1 MQHANHT
8 LNLMIESIALM
19 TLISYLLSVT
29 LGQTQSR
36 ALRQWIM
43 GAILGLS
50 AALVQLFPIALGPD
64 IFIDSRTQFV
74 VAAGAFFGLR
84 GALMAVGCAIAMRL
98 GIGGIGTE
106 SGAVS
111 IAVAGLCGLA
121 WRLSVAPSI
130 RDSLRGLI
138 LLGIAGPLHLIVP
151 PFFMPPDWW
160 AAFYSKVGIPLA
172 LSEMIGLVM
181 FGALIRREYR
191 LHRLNRMLR
200 TQAMKD
206 PLTGMANRRKC
217 LSFFAT
223 LDTGQL
229 ENGIALVYLDADH
242 FKSVNDTY
250 GHDAGDAVLRQIA
263 RIITHH
269 SPKDSCAARIGGEEF
284 CILLLCDTLES
295 AIRFAEHL
303 RHAIAAHDFS
313 IQAGSLNM
321 TASIGLHHSH
331 NLESF
336 DERLNAADRALYQA
350 KTDGRNRVVT
360 WHEADPHA
368 SSAGLAARHTPR
380 RTG

>member
-1 MQHANHT
+1 MQHATHT

-19 TLISYLLSVT
+19 TLISYLLSVV
-29 LGQTQSR
+29 LSQTQR
-36 ALRQWIM
+36 KALRQWIM

-50 AALVQLFPIALGPD
+50 AAVVQLFPIPLGPD
-64 IFIDSRTQFV
+64 IFIDSRTLFV

-84 GALMAVGCAIAMRL
+84 GVVMAVGCAIAMRV
-98 GIGGIGTE
+98 GVGGIGAE

-111 IAVAGLCGLA
+111 ISVAGLCGLG
-121 WRLSVAPSI
+121 WRLSLAPET
-130 RDSLRGLI
+130 RDSLTGLI
-138 LLGIAGPLHLIVP
+138 LLGIVGPLHLIVP

-172 LSEMIGLVM
+172 LSELIGLVM

-191 LHRLNRMLR
+191 LNRLNRLLR
-200 TQAMKD
+200 VQAMKD
-206 PLTGMANRRKC
+206 PLTGIANRRQC
-217 LSFFAT
+217 LSFFES

-263 RIITHH
+263 KVITHH
-269 SPKDSCAARIGGEEF
+269 SPEDSCAARIGGEEF
-284 CILLLCDTLES
+284 CVLLPCETLEI
-295 AIRFAEHL
+295 ATHFAERL
-303 RHAIAAHDFS
+303 CHAIATHDFS

-321 TASIGLHHSH
+321 TASIGLHHGQ

-336 DERLNAADRALYQA
+336 DERLNAADRALYKA

-360 WHEADPHA
+360 WLETDSEPQQEGQAGRHA
-368 SSAGLAARHTPR
+368 PR
-380 RTG
+380 RAG